1 MLKNLKKLREAQGLS
16 QDALA
21 KKLHISQQSIAKY
34 EVGPTLPSTDIL
46 ISLADYFNTSMD
58 YLVGRSEIETR
69 INAISENDLNR
80 DEDFLLREFRSY
92 DIDQQNAMLQMMESF
107 KPY

>member
-1 MLKNLKKLREAQGLS
+1 MLPGRPLRRQTHHFANHQQGRRL
-16 QDALA
+16 DGVAA
-21 KKLHISQQSIAKY
+21 RRY
-34 EVGPTLPSTDIL
+34 
-46 ISLADYFNTSMD
+46 YFNTSMD

-92 DIDQQNAMLQMMESF
+92 DIDQQNAMLQKMESF